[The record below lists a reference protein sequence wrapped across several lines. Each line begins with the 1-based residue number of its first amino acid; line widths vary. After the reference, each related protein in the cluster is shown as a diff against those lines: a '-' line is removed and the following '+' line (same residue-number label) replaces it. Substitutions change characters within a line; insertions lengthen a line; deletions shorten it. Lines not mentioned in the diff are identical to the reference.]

1 MPSQT
6 RFLLPAHRASV
17 SRFHLIFTVY
27 AAASPLDLR
36 NRPAA
41 VPGQARAWGLAV
53 EGAIFERRNADMLDP
68 WAKRTHRNGTHSS
81 TAPGC
86 PGSAVTLPPDPARS
100 VGYRNLPRN
109 REMVLA

>member
-41 VPGQARAWGLAV
+41 VPGQASRLGF
-53 EGAIFERRNADMLDP
+53 GGRRGDF
-68 WAKRTHRNGTHSS
+68 
-81 TAPGC
+81 
-86 PGSAVTLPPDPARS
+86 
-100 VGYRNLPRN
+100 
-109 REMVLA
+109 